1 MRTWGL
7 ILVPILAVAAG
18 WAVPDQAT
26 VNDLKARL
34 ANSRPEDRGKLCL
47 QIAEQQVAA
56 ADKLFTD
63 GKIEEGQ
70 AAVQDVVSYSE
81 QAGEAVSHSGKHL
94 KNTEIAL
101 RKMARRL
108 TDIKHTLA
116 SQDQAP
122 VQAAVDTLE
131 KIRTDLLNHMFSK
144 KPK

>member
-1 MRTWGL
+1 MWVL
-7 ILVPILAVAAG
+7 SLALILAVAAS
-18 WAVPDQAT
+18 WAVPDQAS
-26 VNDLKARL
+26 VDELKGRL
-34 ANSRPEDRGKLCL
+34 ANVRPEDRGNLCL
-47 QIAEQQVAA
+47 QIAERQVAA

-70 AAVQDVVSYSE
+70 AALQDVVSYSQ
-81 QAGEAVSHSGKHL
+81 QAGEAAGKSGKHV

-116 SQDQAP
+116 SQDQAA
-122 VQAAVDTLE
+122 VQTAIDTLE
-131 KIRTDLLNHMFSK
+131 KVRTDLLNHMFSK